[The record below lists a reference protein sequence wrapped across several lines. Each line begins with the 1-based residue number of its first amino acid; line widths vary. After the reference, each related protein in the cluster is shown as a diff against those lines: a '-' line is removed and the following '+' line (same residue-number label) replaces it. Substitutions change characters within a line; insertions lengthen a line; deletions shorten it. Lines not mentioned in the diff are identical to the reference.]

1 MPEPFTRRLPLHP
14 ETDPCLP
21 LYAVWEVTL
30 RCDQSCHFCGTRAGR
45 AREDELTTD
54 EALDVIRQLA
64 EMGTREIALHG
75 GEAYL
80 RDDFLTIVKAIND
93 RGMHC
98 TMVTGGRGMTPE
110 LARGAK
116 EAGVHAISV
125 SVDGCEATHDRLRGL
140 HGSHAGA
147 IKALE
152 NLRDA
157 GVKVGCNTQLNQVNF
172 RELPAL
178 AQALS
183 KYPIYGWQVQLM
195 VPMGRAADASDLWL
209 QPYDLLEL
217 IPCVTE
223 TRSLCDRLGIKLW
236 PGDNVGYFGPTEHIL
251 RRERARGACP
261 GGCGGGIITIGLE
274 ANGDVKGCSAMAT
287 EGFVAGN
294 VRKRTIK
301 DMWENAPELRMT
313 RDFKV
318 DDLWG
323 FCRSCYYAE
332 VCKGGCIWTS
342 STLVGKRGN
351 NPYCYHRALELLATG
366 KRERLTQTRAAAGLI
381 RDRALFALSLED
393 APADWVATL
402 PKWQPPP
409 P

>member
-1 MPEPFTRRLPLHP
+1 
-14 ETDPCLP
+14 
-21 LYAVWEVTL
+21 
-30 RCDQSCHFCGTRAGR
+30 
-45 AREDELTTD
+45 
-54 EALDVIRQLA
+54 
-64 EMGTREIALHG
+64 
-75 GEAYL
+75 
-80 RDDFLTIVKAIND
+80 
-93 RGMHC
+93 
-98 TMVTGGRGMTPE
+98 MVTGGRGMTAE
-110 LARGAK
+110 LARDVK
-116 EAGVHAISV
+116 QAGVHAISV
-125 SVDGCEATHDRLRGL
+125 SVDGLEATHDRLRGL

-178 AQALS
+178 AQELS
-183 KYPIYGWQVQLM
+183 RYPLYGWQVQLM

-223 TRSLCDRLGIKLW
+223 TRTLCDRLGIKLW
-236 PGDNVGYFGPTEHIL
+236 PGDNVGYFGPTEHVL
-251 RRERARGACP
+251 RHERARGACP
-261 GGCGGGIITIGLE
+261 GGCGGGIITIGIE
-274 ANGDVKGCSAMAT
+274 SNGDIKGCSAMAT

-301 DMWENAPELRMT
+301 DMWDNAPELRMT

-318 DDLWG
+318 EDLWG

-332 VCKGGCIWTS
+332 VCKGGCIWTA
-342 STLVGKRGN
+342 STLLGKRGN

-381 RDRALFALSLED
+381 RDRALFSLSIED
-393 APADWVATL
+393 APADWVAAL
-402 PKWQPPP
+402 PKWQPPQ
-409 P
+409 